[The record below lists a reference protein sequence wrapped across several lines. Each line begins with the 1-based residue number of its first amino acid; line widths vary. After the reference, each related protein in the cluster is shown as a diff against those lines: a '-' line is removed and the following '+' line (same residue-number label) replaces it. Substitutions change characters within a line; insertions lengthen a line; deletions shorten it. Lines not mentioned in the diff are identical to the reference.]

1 MRTTTRSTIAIA
13 ALAASGALLFASAA
27 PAAAQDGGP
36 GIRQHRGGFW
46 LSGGLGL
53 GLNEDRDL
61 GGAGYFRLG
70 GTLGDHWALG
80 FDAVVYTRD
89 AEVTTDPPVEADGT
103 VTHSNGTAALYWFPS
118 LESGFFVKGG
128 VGVAVARAEVET
140 QGVTITEEDEGVGLT
155 AGAGWDLQLGD
166 GNLYLTPNVDVMV
179 RELETFHFLAT
190 VGIGLR

>member
-1 MRTTTRSTIAIA
+1 MRRISSFLTC
-13 ALAASGALLFASAA
+13 LAAAVLLVAA
-27 PAAAQDGGP
+27 PAPLAAQEEEP
-36 GIRQHRGGFW
+36 GLRQHRAGFW

-53 GLNEDRDL
+53 GVNEDRDF

-80 FDAVVYTRD
+80 FDAVAYTRD
-89 AEVTTDPPVEADGT
+89 AEVRTDPPVAADGT
-103 VTHSNGTAALYWFPS
+103 LTRSNGTAALYFFPS
-118 LESGFFVKGG
+118 LESGFFLKGG

-140 QGVTITEEDEGVGLT
+140 QGVTISDENSGVGLT

-179 RELETFHFLAT
+179 GEFETFHFLAT
-190 VGIGLR
+190 VGIGFR